1 MTHDRPVCK
10 ICGKPHLASED
21 HNWEGRG
28 FRVVPRS
35 GIEPKRAVSPRKD
48 VPRETRPVDVI
59 PEKPPESRSYSKGYP
74 AVRKWRSLN
83 PEKYRA
89 YMMAYMTE
97 RRKRKEPE

>member
-1 MTHDRPVCK
+1 MTHDRPICK
-10 ICGKPHLASED
+10 ICGKPHFPSED

-35 GIEPKRAVSPRKD
+35 GIEPKRAAAPRKD
-48 VPRETRPVDVI
+48 VPRETKPVI
-59 PEKPPESRSYSKGYP
+59 PEKLPERVSYSKGYP

-83 PEKYRA
+83 QEKYRA
-89 YMMAYMTE
+89 YMRAYMTE

>member
-1 MTHDRPVCK
+1 MDKPTCK

-28 FRVVPRS
+28 FRVVAQP
-35 GIEPKRAVSPRKD
+35 GKKPVGTRKD
-48 VPRETRPVDVI
+48 VPRETKPVI
-59 PEKPPESRSYSKGYP
+59 PEKPPERVSYSKGYP

-83 PEKYRA
+83 QEKYRA
-89 YMMAYMTE
+89 YMRAYMTE